1 MPSLK
6 PSCAQLTKCAY
17 QAQSVGQWASALS
30 SWNLALSIKQDP
42 VYFQQRGLCHWYVG
56 SRHSSLK
63 DFEQSYKLYLFQQL
77 FAYKSL
83 VAWVAVA
90 QIVNPKSLK
99 QILDEAMDVS
109 TRITLLRSSDLVWRC
124 LNLTL
129 ELIERDKILS
139 QYYLPQP
146 WEDWGRWG
154 IDPLVITS

>member
-1 MPSLK
+1 M
-6 PSCAQLTKCAY
+6 
-17 QAQSVGQWASALS
+17 
-30 SWNLALSIKQDP
+30 
-42 VYFQQRGLCHWYVG
+42 R
-56 SRHSSLK
+56 
-63 DFEQSYKLYLFQQL
+63 DFEQSYKLYLFQHL

-129 ELIERDKILS
+129 ELIERDRILS

-154 IDPLVITS
+154 IDPLVIAS